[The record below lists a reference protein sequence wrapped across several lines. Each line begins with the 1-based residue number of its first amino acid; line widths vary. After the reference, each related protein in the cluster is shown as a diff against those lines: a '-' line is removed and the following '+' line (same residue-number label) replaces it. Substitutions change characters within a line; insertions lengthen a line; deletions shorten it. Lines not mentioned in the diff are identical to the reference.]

1 VTAPVVRTW
10 IRTRINERRNDYAAT
25 REALRTR
32 LPRRHHHADGYGYP
46 RRGLADLPDLIDQLY
61 FAVHRRLNA
70 VWDDWIRVHGDL
82 RGVPAA
88 DANGTALGTAPPALT
103 LTLIL
108 PCRTCGAHANAP
120 CTNRW
125 GETTGPHKAR
135 RDDATAAADLTEVT
149 Q

>member
-1 VTAPVVRTW
+1 MTAPFIRTW
-10 IRTRINERRNDYAAT
+10 IRTRLDERRNNASHAWQ
-25 REALRTR
+25 ALRTR
-32 LPRRHHHADGYGYP
+32 LPVRHHRS
-46 RRGLADLPDLIDQLY
+46 RRSGFDPAVLPDLVDRAFY
-61 FAVHRRLNA
+61 AFHRRCNA

-88 DANGTALGTAPPALT
+88 DTDTGAALGTAPPALT

-108 PCRTCGAHANAP
+108 PCRTCGARANAP

-135 RDDATAAADLTEVT
+135 RDDAAAAADLSEVT
-149 Q
+149 S